1 MKFPLINKLISK
13 LDHRYR
19 EIVRGASLAF
29 VLKLLGAG
37 MTFSFNVLLAR
48 LLGAEDTGIYTLAF
62 TATTMATVFGRLG
75 LEYSLVRFIAA
86 NVATGDWVQVKGVY
100 QKGMRLAIAA
110 SAFSMVMMFV
120 SAPWLSETILGQPK
134 LTEPLRWMSLAVIPM
149 TVYLLQA
156 QVLKGFK
163 LILESS
169 MVEMVC
175 VSTLSVIGL
184 YLIGQ
189 QGGTNGAVWIYTAA
203 TAVTALAGVWALRIR
218 VPQLRGVVGYFDTRE
233 LLRSSLPLFWF
244 TVISQVV
251 LWTPTFLL
259 GIWGNAADVGIYN
272 AAYKTSTVMIFASAA
287 TNSIVT
293 PKFSA
298 MFKQGDFDALGFL
311 VRGCAKLTALLAA
324 PISLIFILAP
334 RSVMG
339 IFGEQFI
346 VGAPILTILTIG
358 QFVEVATGAVG
369 QLLIMTGHEKAIR
382 NNIAITAVVNVLLCS
397 VLIPAFGLTGA
408 AIATTTSLTI
418 MNCIS
423 VYLVW
428 SNLKIWPLPF
438 LARS

>member
-1 MKFPLINKLISK
+1 
-13 LDHRYR
+13 
-19 EIVRGASLAF
+19 
-29 VLKLLGAG
+29 
-37 MTFSFNVLLAR
+37 
-48 LLGAEDTGIYTLAF
+48 
-62 TATTMATVFGRLG
+62 
-75 LEYSLVRFIAA
+75 
-86 NVATGDWVQVKGVY
+86 
-100 QKGMRLAIAA
+100 
-110 SAFSMVMMFV
+110 
-120 SAPWLSETILGQPK
+120 
-134 LTEPLRWMSLAVIPM
+134 
-149 TVYLLQA
+149 
-156 QVLKGFK
+156 
-163 LILESS
+163 
-169 MVEMVC
+169 
-175 VSTLSVIGL
+175 LSVIGL

-382 NNIAITAVVNVLLCS
+382 NNIAITAIVNVLLCS

-438 LARS
+438 FARS